1 MRPHRMIA
9 LLAVVAST
17 LVVAGAP
24 TATAHTAPYC
34 GIRWGSLAK
43 SAPEGTRA
51 TVAGV
56 RVGRH
61 ACFDRLVIDLGGKP
75 AAGYSVHYTDRFA
88 TVGSGER
95 IDVAGGA
102 MLMVN
107 VRAPAYDA
115 NGRATLPWRP
125 GAHPVTPQQFAAG
138 GFATFRDLAY
148 GGSFEGET
156 DFGLGVRARLPFR
169 VFQLD
174 GPGGGSRLV
183 IDVAHKW

>member
-1 MRPHRMIA
+1 MIA

-43 SAPEGTRA
+43 LAPEMTGA
-51 TVAGV
+51 PVVGV

-61 ACFDRLVIDLGGKP
+61 ACFDRFVVDVGGMP
-75 AAGYSVHYTDRFA
+75 RAGYWVGYTDRFA
-88 TVGSGER
+88 TVGEGEPVS
-95 IDVAGGA
+95 VAGGA
-102 MLMVN
+102 ILTIN
-107 VRAPAYDA
+107 A
-115 NGRATLPWRP
+115 RATGRGADGSPALSWRA
-125 GAHPVTPQQFAAG
+125 GHHIVTPGQFAAG
-138 GFATFRDLAY
+138 GFRTFRDLAF
-148 GGSFEGET
+148 GGSYEGET

>member
-1 MRPHRMIA
+1 MRSRRMIV
-9 LLAVVAST
+9 LLAVVAS

-24 TATAHTAPYC
+24 SAGAHTTSYC

-43 SAPEGTRA
+43 SSPEGTRA
-51 TVAGV
+51 TVSGV
-56 RVGRH
+56 RTGRH
-61 ACFDRLVIDLGGKP
+61 ACFDRLVVDIGGMP
-75 AAGYSVHYTDRFA
+75 RAGYSVHYTDRFA
-88 TVGSGER
+88 TVGAGEP
-95 IDVAGGA
+95 IQVAGGA
-102 MLMVN
+102 ILMVN

-115 NGRATLPWRP
+115 NGQATLPWRP
-125 GAHPVTPQQFAAG
+125 GDHPVTPQQFAAG

-169 VFQLD
+169 VFTLD

-183 IDVAHKW
+183 VDVAHRW